1 MSFKFGCKYF
11 FFFFQGKPV
20 GTPDPG
26 SYFRMLQQHNIVAM
40 FVAPTALRAVDKEVR
55 LSPPFFFKLVSMNR
69 TNIYLY
75 LYNKKSNLG
84 KSCIKFFFI
93 DCRIHRQDMVH
104 NTRIRSKLNMSV
116 KLFLVKFFSSR
127 TCVQF

>member
-1 MSFKFGCKYF
+1 MNGYLSFKFAKYF

-55 LSPPFFFKLVSMNR
+55 FSPLFFLTCVYEQDRHLFEYS
-69 TNIYLY
+69 
-75 LYNKKSNLG
+75 NKK
-84 KSCIKFFFI
+84 
-93 DCRIHRQDMVH
+93 
-104 NTRIRSKLNMSV
+104 
-116 KLFLVKFFSSR
+116 
-127 TCVQF
+127 